1 MGQWYQYLL
10 EDRVTMVKDKEG
22 RRTARRCRVEE
33 LQPEVNWGRSFS
45 LARLKGLSPDNK
57 SVLLKVLH
65 QLLPTGERVARL
77 QPNKSPACSLCR
89 TGPVDTLLHAITDC
103 QANKAAAFLML
114 RCAQVYAPSLSAAS
128 LLLLEVDA
136 QDPFALPTVVFI
148 ATGIE
153 LIWTN
158 RMKSAVTS
166 EAAMRAELEAR
177 VGLFRQARGRRLRE
191 AGAIMANI
199 LAITM

>member
-22 RRTARRCRVEE
+22 RRTARRCIVEE

-89 TGPVDTLLHAITDC
+89 TGPASCHKGCFSKNGSVSKLG
-103 QANKAAAFLML
+103 KALNLKCVKL
-114 RCAQVYAPSLSAAS
+114 RS
-128 LLLLEVDA
+128 
-136 QDPFALPTVVFI
+136 
-148 ATGIE
+148 
-153 LIWTN
+153 
-158 RMKSAVTS
+158 
-166 EAAMRAELEAR
+166 
-177 VGLFRQARGRRLRE
+177 
-191 AGAIMANI
+191 
-199 LAITM
+199 